1 MDNSS
6 SQQVKELTDG
16 WRHKLSGF
24 FSIILMLQIALFASA
39 VVSEIAARESVL
51 SVLTGRIA
59 TLKSEFVEQ
68 NRTEINISAE
78 STLSDRVSKEKT
90 DYRERLLHEIEFYEA
105 LKRSLIFFIAQGSN
119 HSALSLR
126 AIQEMELRH
135 VSRRMKQ
142 IGVVLFDGGEVRG
155 FSEFYVPDLLSSSD
169 QLLAFAVMA
178 CAAIGAMIAALRGNG
193 LMTLRALALGIATGF
208 VVYLAIKGGKHVFLL
223 QMQTEIVAFNP
234 YGSAFAGLLAGM
246 FTEKAY
252 QIINTF
258 VDEVANRL
266 HAVSTGKKIGD

>member
-6 SQQVKELTDG
+6 SQQVKEVTDG

-68 NRTEINISAE
+68 NRTEISISAE

-90 DYRERLLHEIEFYEA
+90 DCRERLLHEIEFYEA

>member
-1 MDNSS
+1 
-6 SQQVKELTDG
+6 
-16 WRHKLSGF
+16 
-24 FSIILMLQIALFASA
+24 
-39 VVSEIAARESVL
+39 
-51 SVLTGRIA
+51 
-59 TLKSEFVEQ
+59 
-68 NRTEINISAE
+68 
-78 STLSDRVSKEKT
+78 
-90 DYRERLLHEIEFYEA
+90 
-105 LKRSLIFFIAQGSN
+105 
-119 HSALSLR
+119 
-126 AIQEMELRH
+126 MELRH
-135 VSRRMKQ
+135 VSRRMQQ

-252 QIINTF
+252 QIINSF